1 MPNRSAASSRSIA
14 RASCCA
20 ALVAAAR
27 PLSLRDLAAAAGM
40 PPAKAFPHLVS
51 LLKIGLLNRDAAG
64 CFEAGPLALEL
75 GLIGLQR
82 LSPTREAEPEV
93 VELAASTGMSV
104 AMAVLGPLGPTVVRL
119 EESARPLHVSLRV
132 GTVMS
137 LANTAIG
144 RVFAAYVA
152 DDVRAGLLAQDHL
165 RLAGAN
171 AADVF
176 AGKARVGQGR
186 PYGRSGGVAAIDES
200 LRAASCADPRGR
212 HRHGAQP
219 ACAGHQYA
227 GRAGAGSYGQHLP
240 GSGVDGTERQLRQRF
255 GGRAGA
261 DFARRDID
269 GCRDVLGGSATSC
282 RAIKTARKSTSRT
295 DASPRPLNP
304 PPPPAHATPTSP
316 SHAASSR
323 ASSARL

>member
-1 MPNRSAASSRSIA
+1 MTDSLDTSYAAPGASTASADAKPQRGIQSLDSTGELLG
-14 RASCCA
+14 

-51 LLKIGLLNRDAAG
+51 LLKIGLLNRGAAG

-137 LANTAIG
+137 LVNTAIG

-152 DDVRAGLLAQDHL
+152 DDVRHGLLAQDHL
-165 RLAGAN
+165 RLAGAEAEETKAYTQRLAQIRADGIDTALSRPVPGIDTL
-171 AADVF
+171 AAPVLDHTGSICLVLALMGPSGIF
-176 AGKARVGQGR
+176 DSELAGGPAQT
-186 PYGRSGGVAAIDES
+186 
-200 LRAASCADPRGR
+200 LRAA
-212 HRHGAQP
+212 
-219 ACAGHQYA
+219 
-227 GRAGAGSYGQHLP
+227 
-240 GSGVDGTERQLRQRF
+240 TLRLSRRF
-255 GGRAGA
+255 GWMAVAGGA
-261 DFARRDID
+261 
-269 GCRDVLGGSATSC
+269 
-282 RAIKTARKSTSRT
+282 
-295 DASPRPLNP
+295 
-304 PPPPAHATPTSP
+304 
-316 SHAASSR
+316 
-323 ASSARL
+323 

>member
-1 MPNRSAASSRSIA
+1 VTDSLDTSPRTSAEAKPQRGIQSLDSTGELL
-14 RASCCA
+14 A

-27 PLSLRDLAAAAGM
+27 PLNLRDLAAAAGM

-165 RLAGAN
+165 RLAGAD

-176 AGKARVGQGR
+176 AGKAKSAAATDAASALPPLTKAYAQRLAQIRADGIDTALSR
-186 PYGRSGGVAAIDES
+186 PVPGINTLAAPVLDHTGSICLVLALMGPSGSFDSELTGGPAQT
-200 LRAASCADPRGR
+200 LRAATSRLSR
-212 HRHGAQP
+212 
-219 ACAGHQYA
+219 
-227 GRAGAGSYGQHLP
+227 
-240 GSGVDGTERQLRQRF
+240 RF
-255 GGRAGA
+255 GWM
-261 DFARRDID
+261 
-269 GCRDVLGGSATSC
+269 
-282 RAIKTARKSTSRT
+282 
-295 DASPRPLNP
+295 
-304 PPPPAHATPTSP
+304 
-316 SHAASSR
+316 AA
-323 ASSARL
+323 AAE

>member
-1 MPNRSAASSRSIA
+1 VTDSLDTSHAHSAADAKPQRGIQSLDSTGELL
-14 RASCCA
+14 A

-51 LLKIGLLNRDAAG
+51 LLKIGLLSRDAAG

-152 DDVRAGLLAQDHL
+152 DDVRAGLLVQDHL
-165 RLAGAN
+165 RLAGAD

-176 AGKARVGQGR
+176 AGTAASAAGPDAASALPPLTKAYAQRLAQIRADGIDTALSR
-186 PYGRSGGVAAIDES
+186 PVPGINTLAAPVLDHTGSICLVLALMGPSGSFDSELAGGPAQT
-200 LRAASCADPRGR
+200 LRAATSRLSRRFGWM
-212 HRHGAQP
+212 
-219 ACAGHQYA
+219 
-227 GRAGAGSYGQHLP
+227 AGAP
-240 GSGVDGTERQLRQRF
+240 E
-255 GGRAGA
+255 
-261 DFARRDID
+261 
-269 GCRDVLGGSATSC
+269 
-282 RAIKTARKSTSRT
+282 
-295 DASPRPLNP
+295 
-304 PPPPAHATPTSP
+304 
-316 SHAASSR
+316 
-323 ASSARL
+323 

>member
-1 MPNRSAASSRSIA
+1 MTDPLDTPHTLSADAKPQRGIQSLDSTGDLL
-14 RASCCA
+14 A

-51 LLKIGLLNRDAAG
+51 LLKIGLLDRDASG

-137 LANTAIG
+137 LVNTAIG

-176 AGKARVGQGR
+176 AGKAASAGEGKVRGNMDAASAPPLTRAYAQRLAQVRADGIDTALSR
-186 PYGRSGGVAAIDES
+186 PVPGIDTLAAPVLDHTGSICLVLALMGPSGSFDSELAGGPAQT
-200 LRAASCADPRGR
+200 LRAATMRLSR
-212 HRHGAQP
+212 
-219 ACAGHQYA
+219 
-227 GRAGAGSYGQHLP
+227 
-240 GSGVDGTERQLRQRF
+240 RF
-255 GGRAGA
+255 GWM
-261 DFARRDID
+261 
-269 GCRDVLGGSATSC
+269 
-282 RAIKTARKSTSRT
+282 
-295 DASPRPLNP
+295 
-304 PPPPAHATPTSP
+304 
-316 SHAASSR
+316 AA
-323 ASSARL
+323 AE

>member
-1 MPNRSAASSRSIA
+1 MTNSLDTSYAAPGASAASADAKPQRGIQSLDSTGELLG
-14 RASCCA
+14 

-93 VELAASTGMSV
+93 VELATSTGMSV

-137 LANTAIG
+137 LVNTAIG

-152 DDVRAGLLAQDHL
+152 DDVRHGLLAQDHL
-165 RLAGAN
+165 RLAGA
-171 AADVF
+171 AAGEIFVGAATAAEPATASGRKDAAPPLQQLTKAYTQRLAQIRADGIDTALSRPVPGIDTLAAPVLDHTGSICLVLALMGPSGSF
-176 AGKARVGQGR
+176 DSELAGGPAQT
-186 PYGRSGGVAAIDES
+186 
-200 LRAASCADPRGR
+200 LRAA
-212 HRHGAQP
+212 
-219 ACAGHQYA
+219 
-227 GRAGAGSYGQHLP
+227 
-240 GSGVDGTERQLRQRF
+240 TLRLSRRF
-255 GGRAGA
+255 GWMA
-261 DFARRDID
+261 
-269 GCRDVLGGSATSC
+269 V
-282 RAIKTARKSTSRT
+282 
-295 DASPRPLNP
+295 ASE
-304 PPPPAHATPTSP
+304 A
-316 SHAASSR
+316 
-323 ASSARL
+323 

>member
-1 MPNRSAASSRSIA
+1 VTDALDPSHARTAAAAAAAAKPQRGIQSLDSTGELL
-14 RASCCA
+14 A

-137 LANTAIG
+137 LVNTAIG

-152 DDVRAGLLAQDHL
+152 DDVRQGLLAQDHL
-165 RLAGAN
+165 RLAGAEQAEN
-171 AADVF
+171 FAVGTRTSGHNPASQQLADRYAQRLAQIRADGIDTALSRPVPGINTLAAPVLDHTGSICLVLALMGPTGSF
-176 AGKARVGQGR
+176 DSELTGAPAQT
-186 PYGRSGGVAAIDES
+186 
-200 LRAASCADPRGR
+200 LRAATLKLSR
-212 HRHGAQP
+212 
-219 ACAGHQYA
+219 
-227 GRAGAGSYGQHLP
+227 
-240 GSGVDGTERQLRQRF
+240 RF
-255 GGRAGA
+255 GWMAEA
-261 DFARRDID
+261 
-269 GCRDVLGGSATSC
+269 
-282 RAIKTARKSTSRT
+282 
-295 DASPRPLNP
+295 P
-304 PPPPAHATPTSP
+304 
-316 SHAASSR
+316 
-323 ASSARL
+323 

>member
-1 MPNRSAASSRSIA
+1 MTDSPDTVDAKPQRGIQSLDSTGELL
-14 RASCCA
+14 A
-20 ALVAAAR
+20 ALVTAAR

-51 LLKIGLLNRDAAG
+51 LLKIGLLNRDATG

-137 LANTAIG
+137 LVNTAIG

-152 DDVRAGLLAQDHL
+152 DDVRHGLLQQDHL
-165 RLAGAN
+165 RLAGA
-171 AADVF
+171 AA
-176 AGKARVGQGR
+176 ASEGATKAYVERLAQ
-186 PYGRSGGVAAIDES
+186 I
-200 LRAASCADPRGR
+200 RAAGIDTALSRPVPGISTLAAPVLDHTGSICLVLALMGPSGSFDSEVAG
-212 HRHGAQP
+212 QP
-219 ACAGHQYA
+219 AHTLKAATLRLSRRFGWIA
-227 GRAGAGSYGQHLP
+227 TDGAG
-240 GSGVDGTERQLRQRF
+240 
-255 GGRAGA
+255 
-261 DFARRDID
+261 
-269 GCRDVLGGSATSC
+269 
-282 RAIKTARKSTSRT
+282 
-295 DASPRPLNP
+295 
-304 PPPPAHATPTSP
+304 
-316 SHAASSR
+316 
-323 ASSARL
+323 

>member
-1 MPNRSAASSRSIA
+1 VTDSLDLSSHSAADAKPQRGIQSLDSTGELLT
-14 RASCCA
+14 

-51 LLKIGLLNRDAAG
+51 LLKIGLLDRDASG
-64 CFEAGPLALEL
+64 CFAAGPLALEL

-93 VELAASTGMSV
+93 VELAVSTGMSV

-137 LANTAIG
+137 LVNTAIG

-165 RLAGAN
+165 RLAGAD
-171 AADVF
+171 AAEVF
-176 AGKARVGQGR
+176 AGKAASDKTAPVFAPLTEAYAQRLAQIRADGIDTALSR
-186 PYGRSGGVAAIDES
+186 PVPGISTLAAPVLDHTGSICLVLAVMGPSGSFDSEMTGEPART
-200 LRAASCADPRGR
+200 LRAATSRLSR
-212 HRHGAQP
+212 
-219 ACAGHQYA
+219 
-227 GRAGAGSYGQHLP
+227 
-240 GSGVDGTERQLRQRF
+240 RF
-255 GGRAGA
+255 GWIA
-261 DFARRDID
+261 
-269 GCRDVLGGSATSC
+269 ATSEQ
-282 RAIKTARKSTSRT
+282 TSG
-295 DASPRPLNP
+295 
-304 PPPPAHATPTSP
+304 
-316 SHAASSR
+316 
-323 ASSARL
+323 

>member
-1 MPNRSAASSRSIA
+1 MTDSLDTSYSASGASGASAASADAKPQRGIQSLDSTGELLG
-14 RASCCA
+14 

-51 LLKIGLLNRDAAG
+51 LLKIGLLNRDASG

-137 LANTAIG
+137 LVNTAIG

-152 DDVRAGLLAQDHL
+152 DDVRHGLLVQDHL
-165 RLAGAN
+165 RLAGAPAGETKAYAQRLTQIRADGIDTALSRPVPGIDTL
-171 AADVF
+171 AAPVLDHTGSICLVL
-176 AGKARVGQGR
+176 ALMG
-186 PYGRSGGVAAIDES
+186 PSGSFDSELTGGPAQT
-200 LRAASCADPRGR
+200 LRAA
-212 HRHGAQP
+212 
-219 ACAGHQYA
+219 
-227 GRAGAGSYGQHLP
+227 
-240 GSGVDGTERQLRQRF
+240 TLRLSRRF
-255 GGRAGA
+255 GWMA
-261 DFARRDID
+261 
-269 GCRDVLGGSATSC
+269 
-282 RAIKTARKSTSRT
+282 
-295 DASPRPLNP
+295 
-304 PPPPAHATPTSP
+304 ATP
-316 SHAASSR
+316 
-323 ASSARL
+323 

>member
-1 MPNRSAASSRSIA
+1 MTDSLDTSHAHSSADAKPQRGIQSLDSTGELL
-14 RASCCA
+14 A

-27 PLSLRDLAAAAGM
+27 PLNLRDLAAAAGM

-51 LLKIGLLNRDAAG
+51 LLKIGLLNRDASG
-64 CFEAGPLALEL
+64 CFEAGPLALQL

-93 VELAASTGMSV
+93 VELATSTGMSV

-165 RLAGAN
+165 RLAGAG

-176 AGKARVGQGR
+176 EGKPAPADKGRAAGDTNAASAVPPLKQAYAQRLAQIRADGIDTALSR
-186 PYGRSGGVAAIDES
+186 PVPGINTLAAPVLDHTGSICLVLALMGPSGSFDSELAGGPAQT
-200 LRAASCADPRGR
+200 LRAA
-212 HRHGAQP
+212 
-219 ACAGHQYA
+219 
-227 GRAGAGSYGQHLP
+227 
-240 GSGVDGTERQLRQRF
+240 
-255 GGRAGA
+255 
-261 DFARRDID
+261 
-269 GCRDVLGGSATSC
+269 
-282 RAIKTARKSTSRT
+282 TSR
-295 DASPRPLNP
+295 L
-304 PPPPAHATPTSP
+304 
-316 SHAASSR
+316 SR
-323 ASSARL
+323 RLGWMA

>member
-1 MPNRSAASSRSIA
+1 MTDSFDTSSTGIGASADAKPQRGIQSLDSTGELLG
-14 RASCCA
+14 

-82 LSPTREAEPEV
+82 LSPTREAESEV

-137 LANTAIG
+137 LVNTAIG
-144 RVFAAYVA
+144 RVFAAYIA
-152 DDVRAGLLAQDHL
+152 DDVRHGLLAQDHL
-165 RLAGAN
+165 RLAGTEAEETKAYTQRLAQIRADGIDTALSRPVPGIDTL
-171 AADVF
+171 AAPVLDHTGSICLVLAVMGPSGSF
-176 AGKARVGQGR
+176 DSELAGGPAQT
-186 PYGRSGGVAAIDES
+186 
-200 LRAASCADPRGR
+200 LRAA
-212 HRHGAQP
+212 
-219 ACAGHQYA
+219 
-227 GRAGAGSYGQHLP
+227 
-240 GSGVDGTERQLRQRF
+240 TLRLSRRF
-255 GGRAGA
+255 GWMAAAGEA
-261 DFARRDID
+261 
-269 GCRDVLGGSATSC
+269 
-282 RAIKTARKSTSRT
+282 
-295 DASPRPLNP
+295 
-304 PPPPAHATPTSP
+304 
-316 SHAASSR
+316 
-323 ASSARL
+323 

>member
-1 MPNRSAASSRSIA
+1 VTDSLDPSKADSADTKPQRGIQSLDSTGELLG
-14 RASCCA
+14 

-27 PLSLRDLAAAAGM
+27 PLTLRDLAAAAGM

-137 LANTAIG
+137 LVNTAIG

-152 DDVRAGLLAQDHL
+152 DDVRNGLLAQDHL
-165 RLAGAN
+165 RLAGADVGEIF
-171 AADVF
+171 AA
-176 AGKARVGQGR
+176 ATATAPGKESAPQTLTRHYAQRLAQIRADGIDTALSR
-186 PYGRSGGVAAIDES
+186 PVPGINTLAAPVLDHTGSICLVLALMGPSGSFDSELTGGPAQT
-200 LRAASCADPRGR
+200 LRAA
-212 HRHGAQP
+212 
-219 ACAGHQYA
+219 
-227 GRAGAGSYGQHLP
+227 
-240 GSGVDGTERQLRQRF
+240 TLRLSRRF
-255 GGRAGA
+255 GWMA
-261 DFARRDID
+261 
-269 GCRDVLGGSATSC
+269 
-282 RAIKTARKSTSRT
+282 
-295 DASPRPLNP
+295 
-304 PPPPAHATPTSP
+304 ATP
-316 SHAASSR
+316 
-323 ASSARL
+323 